1 MKVTDVSELEKIA
14 KQVRI
19 DVLNEVYTAHSGHIG
34 GAFSVADILTVLY
47 FNEMNINPEKPKDQ
61 LRDRFVLSKGHAS
74 AAFYAVLAER
84 GYFPRENLK
93 NFRKLNGHLEGHP
106 CMEETAGVDMTT
118 GSLGQGFSTANGMAL
133 ASKMDK
139 LGNRVYCIVGDGEIE
154 EGQIWE
160 AAMLSSQYKLDNLCL
175 IVDCNNLQLSDKT
188 SEIMGLNADDIEN
201 KFRSFGFF
209 TTQINGND
217 ISSILSAFEIAKNKK
232 GMPTCIIARTIKGKG
247 VSFMENNVSWHGKA
261 PTEDEYKKALEE
273 LSKEW
278 NKQI

>member
-1 MKVTDVSELEKIA
+1 MKITDVDELEKIA

-19 DVLNEVYTAHSGHIG
+19 DVLNEVYTAQSGHLG
-34 GAFSVADILTVLY
+34 GAFSIADILTVLY
-47 FNEMNINPEKPKDQ
+47 FNEMNINPEKPDDL
-61 LRDRFVLSKGHAS
+61 LRDKCVLSKGHAS
-74 AAFYAVLAER
+74 AALYAVLAER

-106 CMEETAGVDMTT
+106 SMKETAGIDMTT
-118 GSLGQGFSTANGMAL
+118 GSLGQGFSTANGIAF
-133 ASKMDK
+133 ASKMDG

-175 IVDCNNLQLSDKT
+175 IVDCNKLQLSDET
-188 SEIMGLNADDIEN
+188 SNIMGLNADDIEN
-201 KFRSFGFF
+201 KFSSFGFF

-232 GMPTCIIARTIKGKG
+232 GMPTCIVAKTTKGKG
-247 VSFMENNVSWHGKA
+247 VSFMENNISWHGKA
-261 PTEDEYKKALEE
+261 PTEEEYNKAIEE
-273 LSKEW
+273 LSK
-278 NKQI
+278 

>member
-106 CMEETAGVDMTT
+106 CMEET
-118 GSLGQGFSTANGMAL
+118 
-133 ASKMDK
+133 
-139 LGNRVYCIVGDGEIE
+139 GEE
-154 EGQIWE
+154 
-160 AAMLSSQYKLDNLCL
+160 
-175 IVDCNNLQLSDKT
+175 
-188 SEIMGLNADDIEN
+188 
-201 KFRSFGFF
+201 
-209 TTQINGND
+209 
-217 ISSILSAFEIAKNKK
+217 
-232 GMPTCIIARTIKGKG
+232 
-247 VSFMENNVSWHGKA
+247 
-261 PTEDEYKKALEE
+261 
-273 LSKEW
+273 
-278 NKQI
+278 